1 MRVDAVSRS
10 VLRTLYCL
18 SALLVALPLG
28 AQATAEQGATVSGPR
43 SATEVSQATAG
54 QGKDARQP
62 RTASDKSAPPRPKRA
77 ASSRARPHEP
87 NDDAKLAKARAERC
101 RIHPGT
107 CVQEPNL
114 AAKP

>member
-10 VLRTLYCL
+10 VLRALYCL
-18 SALLVALPLG
+18 SALLVALPVG

-43 SATEVSQATAG
+43 TATHASQAPAG
-54 QGKDARQP
+54 QAKDAQQP
-62 RTASDKSAPPRPKRA
+62 RTSSGKSAPPRPKRA
-77 ASSRARPHEP
+77 ASSRARRHET

-114 AAKP
+114 GAKP